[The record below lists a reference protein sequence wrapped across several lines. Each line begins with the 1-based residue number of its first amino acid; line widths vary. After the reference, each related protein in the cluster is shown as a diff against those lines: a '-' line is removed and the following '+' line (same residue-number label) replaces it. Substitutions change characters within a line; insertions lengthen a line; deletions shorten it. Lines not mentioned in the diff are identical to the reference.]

1 LCAPQLFFGTFQL
14 PLLVFFSFYTFGYLK
29 RKSRVNMTTELVTAY
44 SATAI
49 SLSGI
54 FIFMYLLYT
63 KKSTNPY
70 SLIFSI
76 INMISSSLWITY
88 GRMKLDTPLLVR
100 GSSDLLLFT
109 ISAIYIMYNRLD
121 LNKIQQE

>member
-1 LCAPQLFFGTFQL
+1 
-14 PLLVFFSFYTFGYLK
+14 
-29 RKSRVNMTTELVTAY
+29 MTTELVTAY

-49 SLSGI
+49 SISGR

-88 GRMKLDTPLLVR
+88 GQMKLDMPLLVI

>member
-1 LCAPQLFFGTFQL
+1 M
-14 PLLVFFSFYTFGYLK
+14 S
-29 RKSRVNMTTELVTAY
+29 TELVTAY

-49 SLSGI
+49 SISGR

-70 SLIFSI
+70 SLIFSL
-76 INMISSSLWITY
+76 INIISSSLWISY
-88 GRMKLDTPLLVR
+88 GQMKSDMPLLVR

-109 ISAIYIMYNRLD
+109 ISSIYIIYNRLEM
-121 LNKIQQE
+121 NKIHPIDT